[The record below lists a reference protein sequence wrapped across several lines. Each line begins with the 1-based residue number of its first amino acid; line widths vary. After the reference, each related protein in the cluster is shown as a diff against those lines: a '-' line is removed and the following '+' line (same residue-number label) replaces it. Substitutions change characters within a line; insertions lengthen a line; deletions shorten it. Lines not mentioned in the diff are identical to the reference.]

1 MVPAV
6 IGGPTAGPVPNAGG
20 RPAGGA
26 AGGGGGPRGG
36 RGPPGGLGVSA
47 RATRPTAAAPS
58 RPRTGPFKNC
68 LRELGMA
75 GTVLET
81 GSVAVDVT
89 SPGPRRAPR
98 VDRVAARVAFVPVE
112 VAV

>member
-1 MVPAV
+1 MVVAL

-20 RPAGGA
+20 CPAGGA
-26 AGGGGGPRGG
+26 DGAGGGAGGF
-36 RGPPGGLGVSA
+36 GVSA
-47 RATRPTAAAPS
+47 RAIRPAAAAPS

-81 GSVAVDVT
+81 GRVVPA
-89 SPGPRRAPR
+89 GPRLRRRLEDSTAQAPPL
-98 VDRVAARVAFVPVE
+98 VS
-112 VAV
+112 

>member
-20 RPAGGA
+20 CPAGG
-26 AGGGGGPRGG
+26 AGGGGGDPAGF
-36 RGPPGGLGVSA
+36 GVSA

-81 GSVAVDVT
+81 GPVAVAV
-89 SPGPRRAPR
+89 SRRVHGVLRGSAGPARPRRAGRRRP
-98 VDRVAARVAFVPVE
+98 D
-112 VAV
+112 

>member
-1 MVPAV
+1 V
-6 IGGPTAGPVPNAGG
+6 IGGPAAGPVPNAGG
-20 RPAGGA
+20 CPAGGA
-26 AGGGGGPRGG
+26 GGGGEPAGF
-36 RGPPGGLGVSA
+36 GVSA

-81 GSVAVDVT
+81 GRVVPAG
-89 SPGPRRAPR
+89 GPAQPP
-98 VDRVAARVAFVPVE
+98 PVSTRGSWP
-112 VAV
+112 